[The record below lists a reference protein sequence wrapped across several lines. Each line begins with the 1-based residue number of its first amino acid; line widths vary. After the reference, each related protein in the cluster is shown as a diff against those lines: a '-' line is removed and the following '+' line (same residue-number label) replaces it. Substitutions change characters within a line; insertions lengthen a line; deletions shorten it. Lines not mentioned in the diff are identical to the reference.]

1 MKPSA
6 LAVLLALL
14 VALWLPGALFAEGPY
29 DRQMREIASL
39 LQCPICKGQSVLDS
53 NSQLATQMRQLI
65 LEKLEAG
72 ESKAAIIQYMVDR
85 YGEGILLDPPKR
97 GFTLGIWLGPVV
109 VVVLGLAIVAGTLR
123 GRLRHRPEGGVGAE
137 ETAGPELAQY
147 PEWFQEELAQ
157 RAPLGPTSKARQD
170 GGPEE
175 ARGNVG

>member
-1 MKPSA
+1 MKPNA
-6 LAVLLALL
+6 LALLLALL
-14 VALWLPGALFAEGPY
+14 VALWLPGALYAEGPY
-29 DRQMREIASL
+29 DQQMRDIAAG
-39 LQCPICKGQSVLDS
+39 LQCPICQGQSVLDS

-72 ESKAAIIQYMVDR
+72 ESKEAIVKYLIDR
-85 YGEGILLDPPKR
+85 YGEGILMDPPKR

-109 VVVLGLAIVAGTLR
+109 VLVVGFAIVAATLR
-123 GRLRHRPEGGVGAE
+123 EWLRRRPERAAIGE
-137 ETAGPELAQY
+137 ETVGPELTQY

-157 RAPLGPTSKARQD
+157 RAPLGPAPKTRQE